1 MVRADLRG
9 DLLTNVGQR
18 GSISGV
24 VREIINNDLSFH
36 DSFERGYCNISAVAR
51 IIKPQVNRLLEK
63 NIRVES
69 IITALKRSR
78 KLYDIQDR
86 PMLSILASSTISVKT
101 DVAKISAGKG
111 KRTTEKVARTLTQ
124 YADDFISVSES
135 AQSITM
141 VIDDKLLRKVRA
153 VLANSNILEVEAG
166 LAAIIVN
173 SPEGIIKTPGCA
185 IAFYN
190 QLARRHINIED
201 TVSCYTDTIMI
212 VNMLDVG
219 KAFNALTELISSCRR
234 DLTKNDKI

>member
-1 MVRADLRG
+1 MSVNGR
-9 DLLTNVGQR
+9 
-18 GSISGV
+18 SITSA
-24 VREIINNDLSFH
+24 VREIINNDISFQ
-36 DSFERGYCNISAVAR
+36 DSLERGYCNISAVAR

-78 KLYDIQDR
+78 KFYDIQDR

-111 KRTTEKVARTLTQ
+111 KRTMEKVARALTR
-124 YADDFISVSES
+124 YAEDFISVSES
-135 AQSITM
+135 ALSVTM
-141 VIDDKLLRKVRA
+141 VIEDTSLHKLKA
-153 VLANSNILEVEAG
+153 IFANSNILEVEAG

-173 SPEGIIKTPGCA
+173 SPERIIKTPGCA

-190 QLARRHINIED
+190 QLARRRINIED
-201 TVSCYTDTIMI
+201 TVSCYTDTIML

-219 KAFNALTELISSCRR
+219 KAFNALAELISSCRR
-234 DLTKNDKI
+234 DLKTNDKFLKAVIS

>member
-1 MVRADLRG
+1 MSVNER
-9 DLLTNVGQR
+9 
-18 GSISGV
+18 SISSA
-24 VREIINNDLSFH
+24 VREIINNDLSFQ
-36 DSFERGYCNISAVAR
+36 DSIERGYCNISAVAR

-86 PMLSILASSTISVKT
+86 PMLSILARSSISVKT

-111 KRTTEKVARTLTQ
+111 KRTMEKVARALTQ

-135 AQSITM
+135 ALSITM
-141 VIDDKLLRKVRA
+141 VIDDTLLHKLKTI
-153 VLANSNILEVEAG
+153 LAKSNILEVEAG

-173 SPEGIIKTPGCA
+173 SPERIIKTPGCA

-190 QLARRHINIED
+190 QLARRRINIED
-201 TVSCYTDTIMI
+201 TVSCYTDTIML

-219 KAFNALTELISSCRR
+219 KAFNALAELISSCRR
-234 DLTKNDKI
+234 DLKTNDKFLKAVIS

>member
-1 MVRADLRG
+1 MSVNER
-9 DLLTNVGQR
+9 
-18 GSISGV
+18 SISSV
-24 VREIINNDLSFH
+24 VREIINNDLSFQ
-36 DSFERGYCNISAVAR
+36 DSIERGYCNISAVAR

-86 PMLSILASSTISVKT
+86 PMLSILASSSISVKT

-111 KRTTEKVARTLTQ
+111 KRTMEKVARALTQ

-135 AQSITM
+135 ALSITM
-141 VIDDKLLRKVRA
+141 VIDDTLLHKLKTI
-153 VLANSNILEVEAG
+153 LAKSNILEVEAG

-173 SPEGIIKTPGCA
+173 SPERIIKTPGCA

-190 QLARRHINIED
+190 QLARRRINIED
-201 TVSCYTDTIMI
+201 TVSCYTDTIML

-219 KAFNALTELISSCRR
+219 KAFNALAELISSCRR
-234 DLTKNDKI
+234 DLKTNDKFLKAVIS

>member
-1 MVRADLRG
+1 MSVNER
-9 DLLTNVGQR
+9 
-18 GSISGV
+18 SISSV
-24 VREIINNDLSFH
+24 VREIINNDLSFQ
-36 DSFERGYCNISAVAR
+36 DSIERGYCNISAVAR

-86 PMLSILASSTISVKT
+86 PMLSILARSSISVKT

-111 KRTTEKVARTLTQ
+111 KRTMEKVARALTQ

-135 AQSITM
+135 ALSITM
-141 VIDDKLLRKVRA
+141 VIDDTLLHKLKTI
-153 VLANSNILEVEAG
+153 LAKSNILEVEAG

-173 SPEGIIKTPGCA
+173 SPERIIKTPGCA

-190 QLARRHINIED
+190 QLARRRINIED
-201 TVSCYTDTIMI
+201 TVSCYTDTII
-212 VNMLDVG
+212 LVNMLDVG

-234 DLTKNDKI
+234 DLKTNDKFLKAVIS